1 MFSAGVQRS
10 KGRWLDAAK
19 VLTRHHRQRGCAGAV
34 YPVTSTPHTA
44 PTLIDIREAEGGG
57 PSEIGFESSGS
68 GRKARAVGG
77 GQADFGVAGDLGIS
91 VAPYGLGGRRWYS
104 AFRGTEG
111 SVIGGP
117 GYADSRQAHM
127 PHHSAIFSRCL
138 SSEPPPAEEPKPK
151 NYEHYYPKRKAQEAG
166 RPAAETPS
174 EKPQAGGPQ
183 QEAVTGGQGGAGG
196 GAGGG
201 GEDGKKAGSSEGGEG
216 NKKEQTF
223 WDEAFGKDWRAN
235 IYPLLSAALFLSLT
249 SMVTGDA
256 NNEAVEIS
264 FQEFKNELLEKG
276 LVAKVEIVNRSK
288 AKVYVYTNRR
298 AAPGAAGAAGGVA
311 GAGAGAGARGQGSGG
326 VGGASTGETYGGD
339 GDAMY
344 FDEKH
349 GEFDGHQQGEGA
361 QGQGEGLG
369 GGARGAR
376 QRRRQVEQLAAY
388 RYYFQIGS
396 VDSFERK
403 LEEAQDSMG
412 IDGHNRIPLT
422 YASEVSWQ
430 QELLRL
436 LPTILIVAAWI
447 FFSRGLQSGFGMGGM
462 GGPGGA
468 GGAKGIFNVG
478 KASVTKLDKHSK
490 NKVYFKDV
498 AGCDEAKQ
506 EVMEFV
512 HFLKKPAKYQ
522 ALGAKIPRG
531 ALLVG
536 PPGTGKTLLAKATAG
551 EADVPFLS
559 ISGSD
564 FMEMFVGVGPS
575 RVRDLFAQARACS
588 PSIIFIDEIDAVG
601 RARGRGGFAGGN
613 DERENTL
620 NQLLVEMDGFTT
632 TSGVVVLAGTNRP
645 DILDPALLRPGRFD
659 RQITIDRPDIK
670 GREQIFRIYLSRVR
684 LDKEVEFYSQRMAAL
699 TPGFAGADIAN
710 VVNEAALMAA
720 RNDREVILMQDFE
733 AAVDRV
739 IGGLEKKGKVIS
751 AVERRTVAYHEA
763 GHAVVAWFLEHTE
776 PLLKVSIVPRG
787 TAALGFAQ
795 YLPNENLLMTKDQ
808 LIDMTC
814 MALGGRAAEQVLLG
828 SVSTGAQNDLER
840 VTKTTYNRVAVYGFS
855 DKLGLL
861 SFPKATNSEGL
872 EGLSKPYSNETADLI
887 DTEVREAVDSAY
899 RRTLEL
905 METHREG
912 VAAVAEELLVKE
924 VLHQE
929 DLVRLLGPR
938 PFKNAEM
945 SNYERFV
952 HGFEGEMKEGGEGE
966 KKGEEG
972 GTEGERGGIGLEGA
986 PALAAVGREG
996 SSGGWWSGGRSGP
1009 GPRL

>member
-1 MFSAGVQRS
+1 MSGWGKKAR
-10 KGRWLDAAK
+10 
-19 VLTRHHRQRGCAGAV
+19 T
-34 YPVTSTPHTA
+34 
-44 PTLIDIREAEGGG
+44 EGGG
-57 PSEIGFESSGS
+57 RS
-68 GRKARAVGG
+68 
-77 GQADFGVAGDLGIS
+77 DLGIAGDHGIA
-91 VAPYGLGGRRWYS
+91 VAPYQLGGRRWYS
-104 AFRGTEG
+104 AFRGMEG
-111 SVIGGP
+111 SVVGGL
-117 GYADSRQAHM
+117 GCADSRQVHM
-127 PHHSAIFSRCL
+127 PRHSSVLSRRL
-138 SSEPPPAEEPKPK
+138 SSTTPPPPEEPKPK
-151 NYEHYYPKRKAQEAG
+151 NYEHYYPKRKAEEEG
-166 RPAAETPS
+166 RPAAAAQTPG
-174 EKPQAGGPQ
+174 EKPQASGPQ
-183 QEAVTGGQGGAGG
+183 QEAATAGGAGGAGG
-196 GAGGG
+196 GEGG
-201 GEDGKKAGSSEGGEG
+201 DGKKADSSSGGSEDG
-216 NKKEQTF
+216 NKKGQNF
-223 WDEAFGKDWRAN
+223 WDEAFPKDFQN
-235 IYPLLSAALFLSLT
+235 SLYPLLSAAFFLSLT
-249 SMVTGDA
+249 SMLTSDA
-256 NNEAVEIS
+256 SSEAVEIS

-298 AAPGAAGAAGGVA
+298 PGAVSGAGAAAGAAGAAAGGVA
-311 GAGAGAGARGQGSGG
+311 GARGKGSATGASDG
-326 VGGASTGETYGGD
+326 VGEGYDGD
-339 GDAMY
+339 GDVMY
-344 FDEKH
+344 FDDKH
-349 GEFDGHQQGEGA
+349 GEFDGHQQGEAA
-361 QGQGEGLG
+361 QGRGEGGLGGG
-369 GGARGAR
+369 GGARGVR
-376 QRRRQVEQLAAY
+376 QRRRQVEQMAAY

-403 LEEAQDSMG
+403 LDDAQNAIG
-412 IDGHNRIPLT
+412 TDGHSRIPVT

-436 LPTILIVAAWI
+436 LPTALIIAAWI
-447 FFSRGLQSGFGMGGM
+447 YFSRGLQSGFGMGG
-462 GGPGGA
+462 PGGA
-468 GGAKGIFNVG
+468 GGAKGMFNVG
-478 KASVTKLDKHSK
+478 KAAVTKMDKHSK
-490 NKVYFKDV
+490 NKVYFRDV

-512 HFLKKPAKYQ
+512 HFLKNPAKYQ

-670 GREQIFRIYLSRVR
+670 GREQIFRIYLSRVS

-733 AAVDRV
+733 SAVDRV

-751 AVERRTVAYHEA
+751 ATERRTVAYHEA
-763 GHAVVAWFLEHTE
+763 GHAVVAWFLQHTE

-905 METHREG
+905 MEKHREG

-952 HGFEGEMKEGGEGE
+952 HGFEGGMTDGEGE
-966 KKGEEG
+966 GKKEEG
-972 GTEGERGGIGLEGA
+972 EGEGERGGYGVEGA
-986 PALAAVGREG
+986 PALAVVGRDGWNAEEKNDG
-996 SSGGWWSGGRSGP
+996 KSISGI
-1009 GPRL
+1009 RL

>member
-1 MFSAGVQRS
+1 M
-10 KGRWLDAAK
+10 
-19 VLTRHHRQRGCAGAV
+19 
-34 YPVTSTPHTA
+34 
-44 PTLIDIREAEGGG
+44 
-57 PSEIGFESSGS
+57 
-68 GRKARAVGG
+68 
-77 GQADFGVAGDLGIS
+77 
-91 VAPYGLGGRRWYS
+91 
-104 AFRGTEG
+104 
-111 SVIGGP
+111 
-117 GYADSRQAHM
+117 
-127 PHHSAIFSRCL
+127 
-138 SSEPPPAEEPKPK
+138 
-151 NYEHYYPKRKAQEAG
+151 
-166 RPAAETPS
+166 
-174 EKPQAGGPQ
+174 
-183 QEAVTGGQGGAGG
+183 
-196 GAGGG
+196 
-201 GEDGKKAGSSEGGEG
+201 
-216 NKKEQTF
+216 
-223 WDEAFGKDWRAN
+223 
-235 IYPLLSAALFLSLT
+235 LT
-249 SMVTGDA
+249 SDA
-256 NNEAVEIS
+256 SSEAVEIS

-276 LVAKVEIVNRSK
+276 LVAKVEIVNRTK

-298 AAPGAAGAAGGVA
+298 PAASSAAADAAGAAARGKGSAA
-311 GAGAGAGARGQGSGG
+311 GAGNS
-326 VGGASTGETYGGD
+326 VGEGYDGD
-339 GDAMY
+339 GDVMY

-361 QGQGEGLG
+361 QGQGEGALGGG
-369 GGARGAR
+369 GGARGVR
-376 QRRRQVEQLAAY
+376 QRRRQVEQMAAY

-396 VDSFERK
+396 VDSFERQ
-403 LEEAQDSMG
+403 LDDAQNAMG
-412 IDGHNRIPLT
+412 TDGHNRVGELLDWFLYYRVDTHPSPPFRLPSTSPPPHKIPVLCFGVT

-436 LPTILIVAAWI
+436 LPTALIIAAWI
-447 FFSRGLQSGFGMGGM
+447 YFSRGLQSGFGMGGM

-478 KASVTKLDKHSK
+478 KAAVTKMDKHSK
-490 NKVYFKDV
+490 NKVYFRDV

-512 HFLKKPAKYQ
+512 HFLKNPAKYQ

-720 RNDREVILMQDFE
+720 RHDRDVILMQDFE
-733 AAVDRV
+733 SAVDRV

-751 AVERRTVAYHEA
+751 ATERRTVAYHEA
-763 GHAVVAWFLEHTE
+763 GHAVVAWFLQHTE

-814 MALGGRAAEQVLLG
+814 MALGGRAAEQAHKTTYASDQANVFMGSTPNSHVSEPASRPTLPFPQVLLG

-905 METHREG
+905 MEEHREG
-912 VAAVAEELLVKE
+912 VAAVAEELLMKE

-952 HGFEGEMKEGGEGE
+952 HGFEGGMTEGGEG
-966 KKGEEG
+966 KKEEEG
-972 GTEGERGGIGLEGA
+972 ESGGLGVEGA
-986 PALAAVGREG
+986 PALAAVGRDGCSVEERN
-996 SSGGWWSGGRSGP
+996 GGRSISGI
-1009 GPRL
+1009 RL

>member
-1 MFSAGVQRS
+1 MPRHTS
-10 KGRWLDAAK
+10 
-19 VLTRHHRQRGCAGAV
+19 VLSRH
-34 YPVTSTPHTA
+34 
-44 PTLIDIREAEGGG
+44 
-57 PSEIGFESSGS
+57 
-68 GRKARAVGG
+68 
-77 GQADFGVAGDLGIS
+77 
-91 VAPYGLGGRRWYS
+91 
-104 AFRGTEG
+104 
-111 SVIGGP
+111 
-117 GYADSRQAHM
+117 
-127 PHHSAIFSRCL
+127 L
-138 SSEPPPAEEPKPK
+138 SSTTPPPEEPKPK
-151 NYEHYYPKRKAQEAG
+151 SKPPPCFYYEHYYPKRKAEEEG
-166 RPAAETPS
+166 RPAAAAQTPG
-174 EKPQAGGPQ
+174 EKPQASGPQ
-183 QEAVTGGQGGAGG
+183 QESATAGGAGA
-196 GAGGG
+196 AGGG
-201 GEDGKKAGSSEGGEG
+201 GGGDGKKADSSGGTEEDS
-216 NKKEQTF
+216 NKKGQNFWEDTF
-223 WDEAFGKDWRAN
+223 VKDTFQGT
-235 IYPLLSAALFLSLT
+235 IYPLLSAAFFLSFTSMLT
-249 SMVTGDA
+249 SDA
-256 NNEAVEIS
+256 SSEAVEIS

-276 LVAKVEIVNRSK
+276 LVAKVEIVNRTK

-298 AAPGAAGAAGGVA
+298 PAASSAAADAAGAAARGKGSAA
-311 GAGAGAGARGQGSGG
+311 GAGNS
-326 VGGASTGETYGGD
+326 VGEGYNGD
-339 GDAMY
+339 GDVMY

-361 QGQGEGLG
+361 QGQGEGALGEG
-369 GGARGAR
+369 GGARGVR
-376 QRRRQVEQLAAY
+376 QRRRQVEQMAAY

-403 LEEAQDSMG
+403 LDDAQNAMG
-412 IDGHNRIPLT
+412 TDGHNRIPVT

-436 LPTILIVAAWI
+436 LPTALIIAAWI
-447 FFSRGLQSGFGMGGM
+447 YFSRGLQSGFGMGGM

-478 KASVTKLDKHSK
+478 KAAVTKMDKHSK
-490 NKVYFKDV
+490 NKVYFRDV

-512 HFLKKPAKYQ
+512 HFLKNPAKYQ

-536 PPGTGKTLLAKATAG
+536 PPGTGKTLLAKAMAG

-720 RNDREVILMQDFE
+720 RHDRDVILMQDFE
-733 AAVDRV
+733 SAVDRV

-751 AVERRTVAYHEA
+751 AMERRTVAYHEA
-763 GHAVVAWFLEHTE
+763 GHAVVAWFLQHTE

-905 METHREG
+905 MEEHREG

-952 HGFEGEMKEGGEGE
+952 HGFEGGMTEGGEG
-966 KKGEEG
+966 KKEEEG
-972 GTEGERGGIGLEGA
+972 ESGGLGVEGA
-986 PALAAVGREG
+986 PALAAVGRDGCSVEERN
-996 SSGGWWSGGRSGP
+996 GGRSISGI
-1009 GPRL
+1009 GL

>member
-1 MFSAGVQRS
+1 MPRHSS
-10 KGRWLDAAK
+10 
-19 VLTRHHRQRGCAGAV
+19 VLSRH
-34 YPVTSTPHTA
+34 
-44 PTLIDIREAEGGG
+44 
-57 PSEIGFESSGS
+57 
-68 GRKARAVGG
+68 
-77 GQADFGVAGDLGIS
+77 
-91 VAPYGLGGRRWYS
+91 
-104 AFRGTEG
+104 
-111 SVIGGP
+111 
-117 GYADSRQAHM
+117 
-127 PHHSAIFSRCL
+127 L
-138 SSEPPPAEEPKPK
+138 SSTTPPPEEPKPK
-151 NYEHYYPKRKAQEAG
+151 SKPPPCLHPPRFCFCFLAAPPLSPFCL
-166 RPAAETPS
+166 PASPLSLSLVPLPLPS
-174 EKPQAGGPQ
+174 TQAPFFLIGLALVHPPFSGEKPQASGPQ
-183 QEAVTGGQGGAGG
+183 QESATAGGAG

-201 GEDGKKAGSSEGGEG
+201 GGGDGKKADSSGGTEEDS
-216 NKKEQTF
+216 NKKGQNF
-223 WDEAFGKDWRAN
+223 WEDTFGKDTFQGT
-235 IYPLLSAALFLSLT
+235 IYPLLSAAFFLSFTSMLT
-249 SMVTGDA
+249 SDA
-256 NNEAVEIS
+256 SSEAVEIS

-276 LVAKVEIVNRSK
+276 LVAKVEIVNRTK

-298 AAPGAAGAAGGVA
+298 PAAASAAAAGAAARGKGSAA
-311 GAGAGAGARGQGSGG
+311 GAGDS
-326 VGGASTGETYGGD
+326 VGEGYNGD
-339 GDAMY
+339 GDVMY

-361 QGQGEGLG
+361 QGQAEGALGGG
-369 GGARGAR
+369 GGARGVR
-376 QRRRQVEQLAAY
+376 QRRRQVEQMAAY

-403 LEEAQDSMG
+403 LDDAQNAMG
-412 IDGHNRIPLT
+412 TDGHNRIPVT

-436 LPTILIVAAWI
+436 LPTALIIAAWI
-447 FFSRGLQSGFGMGGM
+447 YFSRGLQSGFGMGGM

-478 KASVTKLDKHSK
+478 KASVTKMDKHSK
-490 NKVYFKDV
+490 NKVYFRDV

-512 HFLKKPAKYQ
+512 HFLKNPAKYQ

-632 TSGVVVLAGTNRP
+632 TSGVVVIAGTNRP

-720 RNDREVILMQDFE
+720 RHDRDVILMQDFE
-733 AAVDRV
+733 SAVDRV

-751 AVERRTVAYHEA
+751 ATERRTVAYHEA
-763 GHAVVAWFLEHTE
+763 GHAVVAWFLQHTE

-905 METHREG
+905 MEKHREG

-952 HGFEGEMKEGGEGE
+952 HGFEGGMTDGGREGE
-966 KKGEEG
+966 KKEV
-972 GTEGERGGIGLEGA
+972 EGESGGLGVEGA
-986 PALAAVGREG
+986 PTLAAVGRD
-996 SSGGWWSGGRSGP
+996 GWSVEERNGGRGISGI
-1009 GPRL
+1009 RL

>member
-1 MFSAGVQRS
+1 MFSSGVQRS
-10 KGRWLDAAK
+10 KGRWLDAAR
-19 VLTRHHRQRGCAGAV
+19 VLTRHHCQRGCAGAA
-34 YPVTSTPHTA
+34 YPAKGTPHSA
-44 PTLIDIREAEGGG
+44 PTLMDIREAGGG
-57 PSEIGFESSGS
+57 LPAEIGSEMSGW
-68 GRKARAVGG
+68 GKKARTVGG
-77 GQADFGVAGDLGIS
+77 GQSDLGIAVS
-91 VAPYGLGGRRWYS
+91 PYQLGGRRWYS
-104 AFRGTEG
+104 AFRGMEG

-117 GYADSRQAHM
+117 GNADSGQVHM
-127 PHHSAIFSRCL
+127 PRHTSVLSRHL
-138 SSEPPPAEEPKPK
+138 SSTTPPPEEPKPK
-151 NYEHYYPKRKAQEAG
+151 NYEHYYPKRKAEEEG
-166 RPAAETPS
+166 RPAAAAQTPG
-174 EKPQAGGPQ
+174 EKPQASGPQ
-183 QEAVTGGQGGAGG
+183 QESATAGGAG

-201 GEDGKKAGSSEGGEG
+201 GGGDGKKADSSGGTEEDS
-216 NKKEQTF
+216 NKKGQNF
-223 WDEAFGKDWRAN
+223 WEDTFGKDTFQGT
-235 IYPLLSAALFLSLT
+235 IYPLLSAAFFLSFTSMLT
-249 SMVTGDA
+249 SDA
-256 NNEAVEIS
+256 SSEAVEIS

-276 LVAKVEIVNRSK
+276 LVAKVEIVNRTK

-298 AAPGAAGAAGGVA
+298 PAASSAAADAAGAAARGKGSAA
-311 GAGAGAGARGQGSGG
+311 GAGNS
-326 VGGASTGETYGGD
+326 VGEGYDGD
-339 GDAMY
+339 GDVMY

-361 QGQGEGLG
+361 QGQGEGALGGG
-369 GGARGAR
+369 GGARGVR
-376 QRRRQVEQLAAY
+376 QRRRQVEQMAAY

-396 VDSFERK
+396 VDSFERQ
-403 LEEAQDSMG
+403 LDDAQNAMG
-412 IDGHNRIPLT
+412 TDGHNRIPVT

-436 LPTILIVAAWI
+436 LPTALIIAAWI
-447 FFSRGLQSGFGMGGM
+447 YFSRGLQSGFGMGGM

-478 KASVTKLDKHSK
+478 KAAVTKMDKHSK
-490 NKVYFKDV
+490 NKVYFRDV

-512 HFLKKPAKYQ
+512 HFLKNPAKYQ

-720 RNDREVILMQDFE
+720 RHDRDVILMQDFE
-733 AAVDRV
+733 SAVDRV

-751 AVERRTVAYHEA
+751 ATERRTVAYHEA
-763 GHAVVAWFLEHTE
+763 GHAVVAWFLQHTE

-814 MALGGRAAEQVLLG
+814 MALGGRAAEQVRCFLG
-828 SVSTGAQNDLER
+828 
-840 VTKTTYNRVAVYGFS
+840 
-855 DKLGLL
+855 
-861 SFPKATNSEGL
+861 
-872 EGLSKPYSNETADLI
+872 
-887 DTEVREAVDSAY
+887 
-899 RRTLEL
+899 
-905 METHREG
+905 
-912 VAAVAEELLVKE
+912 
-924 VLHQE
+924 
-929 DLVRLLGPR
+929 
-938 PFKNAEM
+938 
-945 SNYERFV
+945 
-952 HGFEGEMKEGGEGE
+952 
-966 KKGEEG
+966 
-972 GTEGERGGIGLEGA
+972 RG
-986 PALAAVGREG
+986 
-996 SSGGWWSGGRSGP
+996 
-1009 GPRL
+1009 